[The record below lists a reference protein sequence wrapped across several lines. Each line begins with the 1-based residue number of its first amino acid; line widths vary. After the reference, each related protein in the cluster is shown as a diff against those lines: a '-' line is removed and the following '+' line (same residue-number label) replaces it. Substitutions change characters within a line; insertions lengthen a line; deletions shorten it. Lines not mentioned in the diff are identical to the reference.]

1 MATVAAVVRPGR
13 KKDIMTQPMAPQG
26 QPVQQPQLQP
36 QPQPQKPKDTS
47 VCGILGVVFG
57 AIGFVLSFI
66 PIINNAAVFFGIVG
80 AVLAIVAIVG
90 TFRGKKN
97 GKALSIV
104 GAVLSVLA
112 IVITLSMQASFSKA
126 FDEASGASSST
137 SSSSSSAS
145 ADSNGSANSTDGDDS
160 ASGDGVQDQ
169 EGDLEDAH
177 VKIVSAVKSVDNYN
191 GQPTVL
197 VTYEWTNKTDKNTSF
212 MVATS
217 AKVFQNG
224 QQLDTAIY
232 GMDAPEGY
240 DSGSSMKDLQP
251 GATGTVTEGYVLKD
265 DSPVTVEV
273 TDLFSLDDKAK
284 VAHTFDL

>member
-1 MATVAAVVRPGR
+1 
-13 KKDIMTQPMAPQG
+13 MTQQPMAPQG
-26 QPVQQPQLQP
+26 QPVQPPQQPMPQQP
-36 QPQPQKPKDTS
+36 KGTS
-47 VCGILGVVFG
+47 VCGILGVIFG
-57 AIGFVLSFI
+57 AIGLVLSFI
-66 PIINNAAVFFGIVG
+66 PIINNAAFFFGLIGVI
-80 AVLAIVAIVG
+80 LAIVAIVG
-90 TFRGKKN
+90 TFRGKRN
-97 GKALSIV
+97 GKVLAIV
-104 GAVLSVLA
+104 GAVLSVLS

-126 FDEASGASSST
+126 IDEATGTASSST
-137 SSSSSSAS
+137 STSSSTSAS
-145 ADSNGSANSTDGDDS
+145 ADSDGSAGDD
-160 ASGDGVQDQ
+160 AQDGVQDQ

-177 VKIVSAVKSVDNYN
+177 VKIVSAVKSVDDYE

-217 AKVFQNG
+217 DKVFQNG
-224 QQLDTAIY
+224 QQLDTAMY

-251 GATGTVTEGYVLKD
+251 GATGTVTQAYVLKD

-273 TDLFSLDDKAK
+273 TDLFSMDDKAK